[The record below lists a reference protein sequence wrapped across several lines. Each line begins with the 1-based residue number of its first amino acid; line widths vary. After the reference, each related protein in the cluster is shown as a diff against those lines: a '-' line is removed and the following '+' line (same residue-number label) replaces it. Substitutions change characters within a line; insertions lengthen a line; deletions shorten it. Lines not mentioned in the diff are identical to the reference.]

1 MRSMTLDIFGFLG
14 AGRLGSEAAQVQC
27 FAWAGSWPGRLGL
40 GHPARCLHRR
50 CVLTNLGRPKL
61 LVKNVFWAVPVTKWM
76 MTPISTTL
84 GGPSTEKKQD
94 GQKTFFPQKEF
105 YNKGLRLYVILMSL
119 T

>member
-1 MRSMTLDIFGFLG
+1 MTLDIFGFLG

-61 LVKNVFWAVPVTKWM
+61 LVINLFGPVSATKV
-76 MTPISTTL
+76 TIAPIFTTL
-84 GGPSTEKKQD
+84 GGPGTKKSSNIAKKQFRPE
-94 GQKTFFPQKEF
+94 KNFIT
-105 YNKGLRLYVILMSL
+105 RV
-119 T
+119 